1 MRYYVCRKTT
11 TLAGEGQQEFEH
23 TRKPNNSMPRLGL
36 ARLCMVRLGSTRRS
50 LILCHRTPTKFD
62 GSSAPGRCPAG
73 HAPALCLPCLGLARC
88 FFFLRTSPK
97 YRTPSHTL
105 ATFWTT
111 YLSGKKLN
119 WLDQADRAKPLP
131 FFHLPSTPFKSS
143 LPKFV
148 EWGSSHVCP
157 PPRRGGSSCRIHS
170 CSGGA
175 E

>member
-119 WLDQADRAKPLP
+119 WLDQADRAETLP
-131 FFHLPSTPFKSS
+131 CLHPPSSS
-143 LPKFV
+143 LPSLHSPNLLS
-148 EWGSSHVCP
+148 GAPPMCAP
-157 PPRRGGSSCRIHS
+157 PPGPD
-170 CSGGA
+170 A
-175 E
+175 